1 MGTDDSPSDGRV
13 VRISFMR
20 PLERLE
26 SQYFAAGFHCNEAVQ
41 PMRVLDIMREDESR
55 IASCAPFSGDD
66 EFLQKV
72 AQCLGVGRAG
82 FADFH

>member
-20 PLERLE
+20 PLERLQ
-26 SQYFAAGFHCNEAVQ
+26 SQYFAANLNCNDAVQ
-41 PMRVLDIMREDESR
+41 PIPVLDVMRENESR
-55 IASCAPFSGDD
+55 IASCVPFSGGD

-72 AQCLGVGRAG
+72 AQRLGVGRAG
-82 FADFH
+82 FADLH